1 MKGLKILSGF
11 MLVAA
16 LPAACMHY
24 DQWMYLYYD
33 GSGTVRVYYTAGGLE
48 GADGTPVLPFT
59 EAEIVASYGG
69 SNLAVRDVDVDVIA
83 EDESD
88 EYYASV
94 NYAIDFDDV
103 ADLND
108 YGVFAVRDMFYQT
121 FYLNDLGDK
130 VSFMQTISFT
140 KDVGDTTDLEDY
152 EFEYELACPFDVT
165 DTNGTLSRD
174 GEAVT
179 WSYTLSDLINNDVDM
194 TATFKKHG
202 GLVGYDLEVYVAAI
216 IVVITVFVTP
226 VLILLILVTFAVPF
240 ILSKRF
246 RKVIVEFF
254 GFKRTVGPFVVK
266 VLHVIAVPVITVCG
280 ILLFVA
286 GLVTLLRGFMKV
298 GIIEIAAGVVLVVIG
313 YPLRRAAYEFYVLLF
328 NAREALETEKSE
340 KGDK

>member
-11 MLVAA
+11 MLAA
-16 LPAACMHY
+16 SLPAACMHY

-33 GSGTVRVYYTAGGLE
+33 GSGTTRIYYTAGGLY

-69 SNLAVRDVDVDVIA
+69 SNLVVRDVVVTA

-88 EYYASV
+88 EFYASV
-94 NYAIDFDDV
+94 EYTIDFDDV

-108 YGVFAVRDMFYQT
+108 QGIFAAKDVFYQT

-140 KDVGDTTDLEDY
+140 LDVGDTTDLEDY
-152 EFEYELACPFDVT
+152 EFEYELVCPFDVT

-179 WSYTLSDLINNDVDM
+179 WSYTLSDLINNDADM
-194 TATFKKHG
+194 TATFGKSG
-202 GLVGYDLEVYVAAI
+202 GLVGYDLEIYVAI
-216 IVVITVFVTP
+216 IITFITVFVTP
-226 VLILLILVTFAVPF
+226 VLILIILLTFTIPF
-240 ILSKRF
+240 ILSERF
-246 RKVIVEFF
+246 RKVIIEFF
-254 GFKRTVGPFVVK
+254 GFKRNVGPFIVK

-280 ILLFVA
+280 ILLFID
-286 GLVTLLRGFMKV
+286 GLVTLLRGFVNV
-298 GIIEIAAGVVLVVIG
+298 GFIEIAAGVVLVIIG
-313 YPLRRAAYEFYVLLF
+313 YPLGRAAYEFYVSLF
-328 NAREALETEKSE
+328 DLRETLETKKSE
-340 KGDK
+340 QGDK

>member
-11 MLVAA
+11 ILAAA

-33 GSGTVRVYYTAGGLE
+33 GSGTVRVYYTGGGFE
-48 GADGTPVLPFT
+48 GTDGTPVLPFT

-69 SNLAVRDVDVDVIA
+69 PNLAVRDVVV
-83 EDESD
+83 EPETE
-88 EYYASV
+88 EYYPSV
-94 NYAIDFDDV
+94 TYAIDFDDV
-103 ADLND
+103 ADLNGR
-108 YGVFAVRDMFYQT
+108 GVFAVRDKFYQT

-140 KDVGDTTDLEDY
+140 MDVGDTTDLEDY
-152 EFEYELACPFDVT
+152 EFEYELVCPFDVT
-165 DTNGTLSRD
+165 DTNGALSGD

-202 GLVGYDLEVYVAAI
+202 GLVGYDLEIYVVI
-216 IVVITVFVTP
+216 IIAVITVFVAP
-226 VLILLILVTFAVPF
+226 VLILLILVTFALTF
-240 ILSKRF
+240 ALSKRF
-246 RKVIVEFF
+246 RKAIVEFF

-280 ILLFVA
+280 ILLFIT
-286 GLVTLLRGFMKV
+286 GLVTLLSGVVNV
-298 GIIEIAAGVVLVVIG
+298 GIIAIVAGIALVVIG
-313 YPLRRAAYEFYVLLF
+313 YPLQRAAYEFYVLLF
-328 NAREALETEKSE
+328 NAREALDTIKNEKNDE
-340 KGDK
+340 

>member
-11 MLVAA
+11 MLAVA

-33 GSGTVRVYYTAGGLE
+33 GSGTARIYYTGGGFE
-48 GADGTPVLPFT
+48 GTDGTPVLPFT

-69 SNLAVRDVDVDVIA
+69 SNLAVRDVVV
-83 EDESD
+83 EPETE
-88 EYYASV
+88 EYYASIT
-94 NYAIDFDDV
+94 YAIDFDDV
-103 ADLND
+103 AGLND

-152 EFEYELACPFDVT
+152 EFEYELVCPFDVT

-202 GLVGYDLEVYVAAI
+202 GLVGYDLEIYVAI
-216 IVVITVFVTP
+216 IIAVITVFVTP

-266 VLHVIAVPVITVCG
+266 VLHVIAVPVITVSG
-280 ILLFVA
+280 ILLFIT
-286 GLVTLLRGFMKV
+286 GLVTLLLGFVKV
-298 GIIEIAAGVVLVVIG
+298 GIIEIVVGVVLVVIG
-313 YPLRRAAYEFYVLLF
+313 NPLRRAAYEFYVLLF
-328 NAREALETEKSE
+328 DLREALETKKSE